1 MMQRQCKTIFNNQI
15 NPYSYVGR
23 CDSNDDLAIEI
34 NKTFGSIEQD
44 PNVLDLN
51 LYPLLQL
58 SFEVENNFDDE
69 LTHDLLGN
77 FYSKVLEKRSAII
90 SFYEK
95 YFDELGQMRDH
106 LFLEMSLHIEDEWGP
121 DDAWCLCPDGTVILF
136 NDGEYNHE
144 NTLYIK
150 AAYFDEFKKDC
161 LNLYIE
167 LR

>member
-23 CDSNDDLAIEI
+23 WDSNDDLAIEI
-34 NKTFGSIEQD
+34 NKTFGSIKQD
-44 PNVLDLN
+44 PNALDLN
-51 LYPLLQL
+51 LYPFLQL
-58 SFEVENNFDDE
+58 SFEVQNNFDDE

-95 YFDELGQMRDH
+95 YFDELGQLRVH
-106 LFLEMSLHIEDEWGP
+106 LFLDMSLHIEDEWGS

-150 AAYFDEFKKDC
+150 AAYFNEFKKDC
-161 LNLYIE
+161 LNLYTE